1 MTWKEDEADN
11 AVYKLDK
18 YLRKLCGKHRL
29 LEIVHDFV
37 LFDAGIKKLPRVHQF
52 FGIQAAQAHVKR
64 RSGRIIWHTQ
74 GAGKN
79 ILMVRLA
86 RWTLE
91 NMPKA
96 RVGILLD
103 LPVD

>member
-52 FGIQAAQAHVKR
+52 FSIKAAHVKR

-74 GAGKN
+74 GAGKS
-79 ILMVRLA
+79 ILMVLLA
-86 RWTLE
+86 HWTLE